1 MEVRMKLN
9 KRAIAGT
16 MTSSDVMIE
25 VIPWGKTSEINIK
38 SDVEKQY
45 GDQILD
51 LINSILREN
60 DVDNVCINVVDKGA
74 LDFTI
79 SARLKTALF
88 RAAK

>member
-1 MEVRMKLN
+1 MKLN

-16 MTSSDVMIE
+16 MISSDVIIE
-25 VIPWGKTSEINIK
+25 VIPWDKTSEINIK

-45 GDQILD
+45 GTQILD
-51 LINSILREN
+51 LINMILREN
-60 DVDNVCINVVDKGA
+60 NINNVCVNVVDKGA

-88 RAAK
+88 RASQ